1 VSDSPTTSAGRAA
14 GQEVPRSGPAQ
25 YAVAAGFA
33 ALAAGVRFT
42 LEQFAS
48 VNTRFVFFFPAII
61 AAALWLGLGPAV
73 FCTLLCCGAVAWL
86 WIEPGLASG
95 DVQALLL
102 FGASGAVVTLL
113 VEIYRG
119 SRAHG
124 RAQDLVA
131 ELSRTVSKRDEELRE
146 RDALMHAVVETAV
159 EAIITIDEHGSIRSF
174 NLAAERIF
182 GYGSE
187 DVVGKNVSMLMPS
200 PYSDEH
206 DAYLAAYLTTGER
219 KVIGIGREVSATRR
233 DGTVFPVHLAVSEVP
248 TEGRRLFTGFV
259 RDLTEQKRLQR
270 EFLQAQKMEAV
281 GNLSGGIAHDFNNL
295 LMGILACS
303 RIAGESLVQG
313 SHGRELFEEIG
324 AAANRGIALTRR
336 LLAFSRRGSAVQLR
350 PTSIDGVVR
359 DNATMLRQLLG
370 EDVTLVI
377 ELGSGEACVR
387 ADEGLVDQVL
397 INLLVNARDAMPA
410 GGEIRV
416 ETRCV
421 GNEVVLA
428 VHDTGSGI
436 APEVHARIFEP
447 FFTTKAADKGTGLG
461 LSTVKR
467 IVEQLGG
474 RIELETELGTGT
486 TFRLTFPRTDDAPAQ
501 PAPTVTRTA
510 ASCAGRTV
518 LLVEDDRLVRV
529 ALQRFLVA
537 KGFVVLPAG
546 TPAEAQDV
554 ARANAGIDVL
564 VTDMILPGITGSEL
578 ASRLRATAPALPAIF
593 MSAHPAELLIEQGR
607 LAPDAP
613 YIEKPFEME
622 ALERLL
628 GEVLAS

>member
-1 VSDSPTTSAGRAA
+1 VVTAA
-14 GQEVPRSGPAQ
+14 GERVARSRPAQ
-25 YAVAAGFA
+25 YAVAVGFA
-33 ALAAGVRFT
+33 ALATVLRLALEPFT
-42 LEQFAS
+42 GAH
-48 VNTRFVFFFPAII
+48 TRFVFFFPAII
-61 AAALWLGLGPAV
+61 AAALWLGLGPAIC
-73 FCTLLCCGAVAWL
+73 CTLLCCGAIAWL
-86 WIEPGLASG
+86 WMEPAGLAVTG
-95 DVQALLL
+95 DDLQSLLL

-113 VEIYRG
+113 VETYRG
-119 SRAHG
+119 SRVQG
-124 RAQDLVA
+124 RTRDLVA
-131 ELSRTVSKRDEELRE
+131 ELSRTVSRRDEELRE
-146 RDALMHAVVETAV
+146 REARMQAVVENAV
-159 EAIITIDEHGSIRSF
+159 EAIITIDERATIHSF

-182 GYGSE
+182 GYDSSE
-187 DVVGKNVSMLMPS
+187 VVGKNVRMLMPS
-200 PYSDEH
+200 PYTDEH
-206 DAYLAAYLTTGER
+206 DGYVSAYLTTGV
-219 KVIGIGREVSATRR
+219 KKIIGIGREVSAVRK
-233 DGTVFPVHLAVSEVP
+233 DGSVFPAGLAVSEVRMKGP
-248 TEGRRLFTGFV
+248 RLFTGFI
-259 RDLTEQKRLQR
+259 RDLTEQKRLER

-303 RIAGESLVQG
+303 RIAGESLAHG

-336 LLAFSRRGSAVQLR
+336 LLAFSRRGSTVQLR

-359 DNATMLRQLLG
+359 ANETMLRQLLG
-370 EDVTLVI
+370 EDVRLSI
-377 ELGSGEACVR
+377 ELGSGDVCVR

-416 ETRCV
+416 ETRCD
-421 GNEVVLA
+421 GREVVLA

-436 APEVHARIFEP
+436 PPDVRARIFEP

-467 IVEQLGG
+467 IVDQLEG
-474 RIELETELGTGT
+474 RIEFETELGKGT
-486 TFRLTFPRTDDAPAQ
+486 TFRLTFPRTDGVPARPAPA
-501 PAPTVTRTA
+501 VTKAA

-529 ALQRFLVA
+529 ALQRFLGA
-537 KGFVVLPAG
+537 KGYVVLAAG
-546 TPAEAQDV
+546 TPAEAQEV
-554 ARANAGIDVL
+554 QRTNAGIDVL

-578 ASRLRATAPALPAIF
+578 ASRLRAHAPALPAIF

-628 GEVLAS
+628 GEVLAQAS